1 MKMYHLLVAISWLML
16 PACTRISHHSN
27 AVAPI
32 PKTCVLSEMQ
42 KPMEI
47 KFDEF
52 EKQISAFEASQFPLD
67 ILVVEIRP
75 GQADNELK
83 RLIISPTGASLLAVR
98 HNVQDSIFL
107 EGSRVDTTTLR
118 INVAGHY
125 VVNDNS
131 PFAHTHT
138 LCTLVKRYGI
148 TAYTSGVTFSNL
160 SCLPDSARQRI
171 QPGVDLARWL
181 LQLH

>member
-1 MKMYHLLVAISWLML
+1 MKPYNLLVAISWLMVS
-16 PACTRISHHSN
+16 ACTRTPHHSN
-27 AVAPI
+27 TITAI
-32 PKTCVLSEMQ
+32 PHTCTFSELQ
-42 KPMEI
+42 EPMRI

-52 EKQISAFEASQFPLD
+52 EKQISAFEASQLPLD

-75 GQADNELK
+75 GRADNELK

-118 INVAGHY
+118 MNVTGHY
-125 VVNDNS
+125 MVNSNS
-131 PFAHTHT
+131 PFAHTPT
-138 LCTLVKRYGI
+138 ICALVKRYGR
-148 TAYTSGVTFSNL
+148 TAYTSGVTSSNL
-160 SCLPDSARQRI
+160 SCLSDSAKQRV
-171 QPGVDLARWL
+171 QPGIYLARWL